1 MGWAASIWR
10 VNKCAYASTDY
21 NLVSCPAC
29 ARLVRGWGLGT
40 RLLTTIY
47 QLLLHVLKRPTK
59 ARVVFCKQS
68 FTYGV
73 LKVLL
78 SGGTDNTA
86 DVTGIQYRFV
96 AILIFLYS
104 LMRFGSIY
112 RIVPYLGRSN

>member
-10 VNKCAYASTDY
+10 VNKFAYASTYY

-29 ARLVRGWGLGT
+29 ARLVRGWGLET
-40 RLLTTIY
+40 RLLTTTNKTGSSR
-47 QLLLHVLKRPTK
+47 L
-59 ARVVFCKQS
+59 CKQS
-68 FTYGV
+68 FSYGV

-96 AILIFLYS
+96 AILIKPFLYS